1 MLCLSDWRFT
11 AKMPICVALLV
22 QTRSID
28 LALDWGSM
36 YGNIQ
41 SVSDIA
47 PNAITPVDSKS
58 QDATLRDST
67 FFRERLAKI
76 CSIYPKCRAVYLM
89 HENAKKGRIF
99 CETLLHLTVLCTYLQ
114 IAFIPR

>member
-1 MLCLSDWRFT
+1 MLAELIVDVVSIGLAVYSKDADMCR
-11 AKMPICVALLV
+11 ALLV

-76 CSIYPKCRAVYLM
+76 CSIYRKRSITPSLVS
-89 HENAKKGRIF
+89 
-99 CETLLHLTVLCTYLQ
+99 
-114 IAFIPR
+114 

>member
-89 HENAKKGRIF
+89 HENAKKVVFFARLF
-99 CETLLHLTVLCTYLQ
+99 ST
-114 IAFIPR
+114 